1 MLAWSLCSG
10 KRQPRVAI
18 GRCTAGCGAVSL
30 YAGGATAMAKHAIT
44 KTAAGKHNNAGQRTG
59 ERGPR
64 WSNHPLVVSLR
75 SSLETTFF

>member
-1 MLAWSLCSG
+1 
-10 KRQPRVAI
+10 
-18 GRCTAGCGAVSL
+18 
-30 YAGGATAMAKHAIT
+30 MAKHAIT